1 MLYSCCLYYS
11 IYVIIILSQH
21 CICIVCVVEGRW
33 CNVATTQLQIGY
45 SIVNQYYINVYYDV
59 TSNDLGTRLD
69 KDPIKSYETM
79 FSASYINGHNN
90 FLYNLNHA
98 Y

>member
-1 MLYSCCLYYS
+1 M
-11 IYVIIILSQH
+11 
-21 CICIVCVVEGRW
+21 
-33 CNVATTQLQIGY
+33 
-45 SIVNQYYINVYYDV
+45 NQYYINVYYDV

-69 KDPIKSYETM
+69 EDPIKSYETM
-79 FSASYINGHNN
+79 FSASYINGQNN